1 LKFMNYIQSLLH
13 HPAGPKTIFF
23 WAPLFKWGLVFAGL
37 ADLQRPAEHLSVS
50 QSSALAL
57 SGIIWS
63 RYSLVIKPKNWSLFG
78 VNVLIAA
85 CHKCAIIVNLY
96 FPRHLQTTLRMARNS
111 AERIAVLFVIIT
123 IAQALHYQGS
133 YINGYYPYGQ
143 AAVLTQGTSSWKNR
157 QNDQTDDHEYDFESD
172 DDDDYMPTRRSR
184 RPSVH
189 QQPVNRRWNQ
199 KPPKSITVN
208 PTPDTANTIVEM
220 IVKFRDPISGAPLVP
235 DISVVAAKHDWRPSL
250 SCSSNRCLGCVQK
263 VLEEISISLEPN
275 DRNTFGEIRF
285 LQEELKL
292 YRKDYKPYC
301 THLNNKAS
309 DFYDCT
315 PKPIDEDQVSE
326 FSSYLRGEQLTCTVD
341 KNRKPKPQYGW
352 PDQEYFLKQSGM
364 RSGQSRNG
372 DSMTFTHG
380 TVAEINCAYRR
391 GEPTDS
397 GGGEMALCD
406 MCWSMQVLSPN
417 FTPRYISQIT
427 CNAQD
432 RICLSG
438 YGKCKERYRTINVWY
453 KRDND
458 HMKAAVVNAPVACE
472 CFVPYS
478 SSLRNLV
485 VG

>member
-380 TVAEINCAYRR
+380 
-391 GEPTDS
+391 
-397 GGGEMALCD
+397 
-406 MCWSMQVLSPN
+406 
-417 FTPRYISQIT
+417 
-427 CNAQD
+427 
-432 RICLSG
+432 

>member
-1 LKFMNYIQSLLH
+1 LVILKFMNYIQSLLH

-143 AAVLTQGTSSWKNR
+143 AAVLTQGTLSWKNR

-172 DDDDYMPTRRSR
+172 DDDDYMPTRRSH

-364 RSGQSRNG
+364 RSGQSRNS
-372 DSMTFTHG
+372 DSMTFTH
-380 TVAEINCAYRR
+380 
-391 GEPTDS
+391 
-397 GGGEMALCD
+397 
-406 MCWSMQVLSPN
+406 
-417 FTPRYISQIT
+417 
-427 CNAQD
+427 
-432 RICLSG
+432 G

>member
-1 LKFMNYIQSLLH
+1 
-13 HPAGPKTIFF
+13 
-23 WAPLFKWGLVFAGL
+23 
-37 ADLQRPAEHLSVS
+37 
-50 QSSALAL
+50 
-57 SGIIWS
+57 
-63 RYSLVIKPKNWSLFG
+63 
-78 VNVLIAA
+78 
-85 CHKCAIIVNLY
+85 LY
-96 FPRHLQTTLRMARNS
+96 FRRHLQTRLGMASNS
-111 AERIAVLFVIIT
+111 AERIAALFALIT
-123 IAQALHYQGS
+123 ISQALHYQRA
-133 YINGYYPYGQ
+133 YINGYFPYGQ
-143 AAVLTQGTSSWKNR
+143 AAVLSQGTSSWKNTE
-157 QNDQTDDHEYDFESD
+157 NDQTDDQHNNFESD
-172 DDDDYMPTRRSR
+172 DEDNDYMPTQRNR
-184 RPSVH
+184 RPSVD
-189 QQPVNRRWNQ
+189 QQPLNRPWNQ
-199 KPPKSITVN
+199 KPRKSITVN

-220 IVKFRDPISGAPLVP
+220 IVRFRDPISGVPLVP
-235 DISVVAAKHDWRPSL
+235 DISVVAVGVIRAKHDWRPSL

-263 VLEEISISLEPN
+263 VLEEISISLAPN
-275 DRNTFGEIRF
+275 DRNTLNEIRF

-315 PKPIDEDQVSE
+315 PKPIDDDQVSE

-372 DSMTFTHG
+372 DSMSFTHG

-391 GEPTDS
+391 GEATDS

-432 RICLSG
+432 RMCLSG

>member
-1 LKFMNYIQSLLH
+1 LVILKFMNYIQSLLH

-172 DDDDYMPTRRSR
+172 DDDDYMPTRRSH

-364 RSGQSRNG
+364 RSGQSRNS
-372 DSMTFTHG
+372 DSMTFTH
-380 TVAEINCAYRR
+380 
-391 GEPTDS
+391 
-397 GGGEMALCD
+397 
-406 MCWSMQVLSPN
+406 
-417 FTPRYISQIT
+417 
-427 CNAQD
+427 
-432 RICLSG
+432 G